1 MPPSKG
7 LITIAIGKKYIV
19 QAKSLSRS
27 SMLHAPNTIRAVMTD
42 IPEDL
47 KDYYDIVIPYK
58 QEYGNPFA
66 LKLKLPL
73 YAPFD
78 KTLYIDADSLIL
90 HPIDMYWDFLLDQ
103 PFVYE
108 GKVFLRGFWYFD
120 IEKIIK
126 QIDVPWIPIFN
137 SGMFLFEKNKTSES
151 IFAAAY
157 NYHENNGA
165 FDIPAFRDKMLP
177 DEPFLA
183 MALARHN
190 IKPVEKDYGRFSRT
204 LIGAENIHINAV
216 KGIGFFR
223 KNGELVFPLIVHF
236 CGRFG
241 RFLLLR
247 EAVRLFFYF
256 NLSLGNLF
264 IGLCSLFRKII
275 KKEKRGT
282 AP

>member
-1 MPPSKG
+1 MHPSKG
-7 LITIAIGKKYIV
+7 LITIAIGKKYIA
-19 QAKSLSRS
+19 QARSLSRS
-27 SMLHAPNTIRAVMTD
+27 CMLHAPNTIRAVMTD
-42 IPEDL
+42 IPKNL

-58 QEYGNPFA
+58 QEYGNPFT

-73 YAPFD
+73 YTPFD

-108 GKVFLRGFWYFD
+108 GKAFSEGFWYFD
-120 IEKIIK
+120 IEKITK

-137 SGMFLFEKNKTSES
+137 SGMFLFEKNETSES

-157 NYHENNGA
+157 TYHENNGV
-165 FDIPAFRDKMLP
+165 FDIPVFREKMLP

-183 MALARHN
+183 MALAKHN
-190 IKPVEKDYGRFSRT
+190 IKPVEDYGRFSRT

-216 KGIGFFR
+216 KGIGFF
-223 KNGELVFPLIVHF
+223 KKKEKVVFPLIVHF

-241 RFLLLR
+241 RFLLFR
-247 EAVRLFFYF
+247 EKIRLFFYF

-264 IGLCSLFRKII
+264 FALCSLIRRIT
-275 KKEKRGT
+275 KKERKGT
-282 AP
+282 TL